1 MNKTENQKNCSTI
14 LKSSWILLGLI
25 INKLKEKEINSDL
38 ISNVY
43 EKISLC
49 VSQEEKIQLLNF
61 LKSFDYTTYISRGE
75 KKIDQLNQ
83 LLTNNLKNQVANS
96 EIQENKKASTQ
107 PNSLCCSTTT
117 QNESEVIENIKRKVY
132 LLYLIDRNMKLLQVI
147 SSALKFN

>member
-117 QNESEVIENIKRKVY
+117 QNESEES
-132 LLYLIDRNMKLLQVI
+132 LPSLFD
-147 SSALKFN
+147 